1 MKQTTILLLMLVFV
15 LTAYGQDFK
24 LIKPN
29 LTDSTKV
36 VKKEISANKQ
46 FERIYFIDY
55 SKSSKAKAKLDDFYS
70 DIRNPSKD
78 IEFTYSGIVKN
89 LKTKPTKFVSK
100 LPEKWVKLFK
110 YKGEWILFYDL
121 SKYILTDSSLISF
134 GMEDPTSSV
143 VTDYKF
149 VNDNYAFSLLSYN
162 WGDPNENLKSTLT
175 IKVLDP
181 KRMITLW
188 KTDFR
193 NREFYELMIPVN
205 QISKF
210 PIMVVLETDFMDD
223 ETDIFDK
230 IDYEKLWNK

>member
-1 MKQTTILLLMLVFV
+1 MLVFV
-15 LTAYGQDFK
+15 LTSYGQDFK

-36 VKKEISANKQ
+36 VKTEISANNQ

-55 SKSSKAKAKLDDFYS
+55 SKRSPAKDELANFYS
-70 DIRNPSKD
+70 DIKNPNKD
-78 IEFTYSGIVKN
+78 IEFTYAGIVKN
-89 LKTKPTKFVSK
+89 LKTKPIKFVSN
-100 LPEKWVKLFK
+100 LPEKWVKVFK
-110 YKGEWILFYDL
+110 YKGDWVLFYDL
-121 SKYILTDSSLISF
+121 SKHILTDSSLISF
-134 GMEDPTSSV
+134 DMDDPTSSV

-149 VNDNYAFSLLSYN
+149 VNDNYEFSLLSYDWQN
-162 WGDPNENLKSTLT
+162 PNINIKSKLM

-193 NREFYELMIPVN
+193 NKEYYELLIPVN

-210 PIMVVLETDFMDD
+210 PIMIVQETDFMDD